1 MPLIASVSGIRGT
14 ISDALDPE
22 IIARY
27 LTAFSGMM
35 QSGPIIIGRD
45 GRPSGKAILEQT
57 INVLTNL
64 GRDVIEIGVVPTPTV
79 QMEILRHSAAGG
91 ISISASHN
99 PAEWNGLKFLDRTSL
114 FLAPELAGKLIQRAN
129 EDSGAPHAAAESVG
143 NIKHEL
149 DAISEHVKRILELS
163 LIDVPKIQSRK
174 YRVVVDAV
182 NAGGSVAI
190 PAMLEALGCEV
201 IRLYCD
207 GSGNFP
213 HTPEPLPENLG
224 DLCRAVLVEKADLG
238 VAVDPDSDRLVLIT
252 NQGIPFG
259 EEYTIVACVQTV
271 LQNNPGTPVVIN
283 LSTTRAVAEIANAFG
298 STTYRTPVGEINVAN
313 GMRDRGALIGGE
325 GSGGVIL
332 APLHFGRDALAGCAL
347 ILQNLSANNISSTA
361 LRASLPSFFMRKHR
375 IALSSQSE
383 ASVLLAG
390 IAKRFAS
397 EQLRTDDGIHVAF
410 SNGDWIHAR
419 VSNTEPIVRVITEAR
434 TAAEAEELVRRAI
447 SA

>member
-14 ISDALDPE
+14 VKDALGPE
-22 IIARY
+22 IIAKY
-27 LTAFSGMM
+27 VTAFSEMM
-35 QSGPIIIGRD
+35 GNGPIIIGRD
-45 GRPSGKAILEQT
+45 GRPSGKAILDQT
-57 INVLTNL
+57 IDVLTSL

-114 FLAPELAGKLIQRAN
+114 FLAPELAGELIQQAN
-129 EDSGAPHAAAESVG
+129 NETSSQYASTESVG

-149 DAISEHVKRILELS
+149 GAIAEHVKRVLELR
-163 LIDVPKIQSRK
+163 LIDVPIIRSRK
-174 YRVVVDAV
+174 FRVVVDAE

-190 PAMLEALGCEV
+190 PAMLEALGCDV
-201 IRLYCD
+201 VRLYCD

-224 DLCRAVLVEKADLG
+224 DLCRAVLSEKADLG

-252 NQGIPFG
+252 DQGIPFG

-271 LQNNPGTPVVIN
+271 LQKNPGTPVVIN
-283 LSTTRAVAEIANAFG
+283 LSTTRAVADVANAFG

-313 GMRDRGALIGGE
+313 KMRDCGALIGGE

-332 APLHFGRDALAGCAL
+332 APLHLGRDALVGCAL
-347 ILQNLSANNISSTA
+347 ILQNLAANNISSTA

-375 IALSSQSE
+375 IALTSQSE
-383 ASVLLAG
+383 ATTLLDS
-390 IAKRFAS
+390 IAKRFAA
-397 EQLRTDDGIHVAF
+397 EELRTDDGVHVAI

-434 TAAEAEELVRRAI
+434 TAAEAEELVRRATT
-447 SA
+447 A